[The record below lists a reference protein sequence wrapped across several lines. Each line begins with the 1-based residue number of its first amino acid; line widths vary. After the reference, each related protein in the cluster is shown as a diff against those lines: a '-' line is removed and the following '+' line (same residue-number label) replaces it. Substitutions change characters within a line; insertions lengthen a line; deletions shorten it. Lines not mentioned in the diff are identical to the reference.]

1 MEALSG
7 AKSRSSE
14 LEKMIYTVVMASQK
28 LKYYFTTHPIT
39 IPTAFPLQE
48 MLANWETTGRISMWA
63 AELAPLDLTLFS
75 RTAVKS
81 WVLTDFMVK
90 WNPTTSSTDS
100 VAPLST

>member
-28 LKYYFTTHPIT
+28 LKYYFTAHPIT

-48 MLANWETTGRISMWA
+48 MLAN
-63 AELAPLDLTLFS
+63 
-75 RTAVKS
+75 
-81 WVLTDFMVK
+81 
-90 WNPTTSSTDS
+90 
-100 VAPLST
+100 